1 MILLIED
8 DVISR
13 TSFAQILRRYG
24 YEVLEAGDGVDALAL
39 IIQHRPE
46 INLVISDMVLPGMNG
61 IALIENVKLMLPK
74 VPIIMISAYL
84 SKASGEILDRVA
96 DILEK
101 PIMPLTLVAVVQRYV
116 AKTDHNV

>member
-13 TSFAQILRRYG
+13 TSFGQTLRRHG

-39 IIQHRPE
+39 IIQHRPD

-61 IALIENVKLMLPK
+61 LALIENVKLMLPK

-84 SKASGEILDRVA
+84 FKASGAILDRVV

-101 PIMPLTLVAVVQRYV
+101 PIRPSALVAVVQRYV
-116 AKTDHNV
+116 SKTDP